1 MITILIKNYTNLF
14 FYMYNKPKFNIDF
27 IGIGAEK
34 AGTTQVS
41 EMLAAHPEICI
52 SEPKEVSFF
61 NKTES
66 YMQVGINKH
75 YEKDI
80 SWYKK
85 HFGHKKKGQILG
97 EFTTIPL
104 RDIPSFLNQN
114 FKLVVNLP
122 STLPLVLIY

>member
-14 FYMYNKPKFNIDF
+14 LYMYNKSKFNIDF

-41 EMLAAHPEICI
+41 EMLAAHPEICM

-66 YMQVGINKH
+66 YMQGGINKH
-75 YEKDI
+75 YGKDI

-85 HFGHKKKGQILG
+85 HFGHQKKGQILG
-97 EFTTIPL
+97 EFTTVYLYDKEAPKNIHQLYPHT
-104 RDIPSFLNQN
+104 
-114 FKLVVNLP
+114 KLIVCL
-122 STLPLVLIY
+122 